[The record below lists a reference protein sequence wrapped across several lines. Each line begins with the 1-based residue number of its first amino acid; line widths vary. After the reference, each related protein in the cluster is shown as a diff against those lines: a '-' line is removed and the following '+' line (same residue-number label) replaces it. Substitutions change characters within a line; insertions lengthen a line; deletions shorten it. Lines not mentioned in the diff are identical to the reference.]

1 MGIFRRIIGDS
12 VIARNVIA
20 ESFTSLRGRRLQAL
34 LSSFGIATGI
44 AAVVL
49 LVSIVSGMHHFL
61 IEQIGAVGG
70 NQIQVVTSPQRST
83 RDPRGFNVTLRL
95 DDLDAILSEMSDTYD
110 IGVAENSGQVGVIRT
125 SKRSSQGANVRG
137 LTDHGFDI
145 YGLSPD
151 RGRLFLP
158 TEYTTGSRVAVIG
171 ADVAVDLFGSDSP
184 IGQVIVVGDWP
195 FQVVGV
201 LKWIGD
207 PVSGA
212 TTSYDRTIYTPF
224 KACAAA
230 FRPNEYAGSIRLRLR
245 SGDDATR
252 ASAATKELLDPRRK
266 LRGETSGEFQV
277 ISSIERL
284 GELNLALTAVKLV
297 VGLVGGIGLF
307 VGAVGVANVLFVSV
321 RERRAEI
328 GTRRAVGATR
338 RAVFA
343 GFLIEALVM
352 TLSGGIVGILI
363 AWALTKIAI
372 FIPTIPVGARPI
384 ISMTTAI
391 TAIGLL
397 TLVGLIAGVWPA
409 KRAAAV
415 FPAEALRAD

>member
-1 MGIFRRIIGDS
+1 VAAPFWRIVGVS
-12 VIARNVIA
+12 VIATNVLGEAIA
-20 ESFTSLRGRRLQAL
+20 SLRMRRMQAA

-49 LVSIVSGMHHFL
+49 LVSIVSGMHHFM
-61 IEQIGAVGG
+61 IEQMGAVGG
-70 NQIQVVTSPQRST
+70 NMIQVGTTGQRST
-83 RDPRGFNVTLRL
+83 RDPRGFNVSLRL
-95 DDLDAILSEMSDTYD
+95 DDLQAVLHSVGEYDT
-110 IGVAENSGQVGVIRT
+110 GMAENAGFGVVRT
-125 SKRSSQGANVRG
+125 ARRSTREVSVRG
-137 LTDHGFDI
+137 VTDGAFEMLSLTT
-145 YGLSPD
+145 D
-151 RGRLFLP
+151 RGRGFLD
-158 TEYTTGSRVAVIG
+158 TEYVTGTRVAVLG
-171 ADVAVDLFGSDSP
+171 ADVATDLFGSTSP
-184 IGQVIVVGDWP
+184 VGQVVVIADWP
-195 FQVVGV
+195 FLVVGALRWV
-201 LKWIGD
+201 GD

-212 TTSYDRTIYTPF
+212 TTSYDRSIYVPF

-230 FRPNEYAGSIRLRLR
+230 FRANDYANSLRFRLR
-245 SGDDATR
+245 SADDAT
-252 ASAATKELLDPRRK
+252 AAMAATKAVLEPRRK
-266 LRGETSGEFQV
+266 QRGETSGEFQV
-277 ISSIERL
+277 TSSIERM
-284 GELNLALTAVKLV
+284 GELNMVLTTIKLV

-338 RAVFA
+338 RAIFT

-352 TLSGGIVGILI
+352 TLSGGLVGILI

-372 FIPTIPVGARPI
+372 FIPAVPAGARPI
-384 ISMTTAI
+384 ISITTAV

-409 KRAAAV
+409 RRAAAV

>member
-1 MGIFRRIIGDS
+1 MAHPLWRVVGLS
-12 VIARNVIA
+12 VIARNVLGEAIA
-20 ESFTSLRGRRLQAL
+20 SLRMRRMQAA

-49 LVSIVSGMHHFL
+49 LVSIVSGMHHFA
-61 IEQIGAVGG
+61 IEQMGAIGG
-70 NQIQVVTSPQRST
+70 NQIQVMTSPQRST
-83 RDPRGFNVTLRL
+83 RDPRGFQVTLRT
-95 DDLDAILSEMSDTYD
+95 DDLAAVLESVSEYD
-110 IGVAENSGQVGVIRT
+110 IGMAENSGFGVVRT
-125 SKRSSQGANVRG
+125 AKRSTREVSVRG
-137 LTDHGFDI
+137 VTTQAFELMGLTT
-145 YGLSPD
+145 D
-151 RGRLFLP
+151 RGRSFLP
-158 TEYTTGSRVAVIG
+158 TEYTTGSRVAVLG
-171 ADVAVDLFGSDSP
+171 ADVAMDLFASTSP
-184 IGQVIVVGDWP
+184 VGETVVIGDWP
-195 FQVVGV
+195 FLIVGV
-201 LKWIGD
+201 LNWVGD
-207 PVSGA
+207 PAAGA
-212 TTSYDRTIYTPF
+212 STSFDRSIYVPF

-230 FRPNEYAGSIRLRLR
+230 FRGNENAGSLRLRLK
-245 SGDDATR
+245 SADTA
-252 ASAATKELLDPRRK
+252 AAAMAATKAVLEPRRK
-266 LRGETSGEFQV
+266 QRGETSGEYVV

-284 GELNLALTAVKLV
+284 GQLNLVLTTIKLV

-338 RAVFA
+338 RAIFA

-363 AWALTKIAI
+363 AWGLTKIAI
-372 FIPTIPVGARPI
+372 FIPSVPVGARPI
-384 ISMTTAI
+384 ISLTTAL

-409 KRAAAV
+409 RRAAAV

>member
-1 MGIFRRIIGDS
+1 MASPFWRVVGVS
-12 VIARNVIA
+12 VVASNVVGEAIA
-20 ESFTSLRGRRLQAL
+20 SLRSRRLQAL

-49 LVSIVSGMHHFL
+49 LVSIVSGMHHFM

-70 NQIQVVTSPQRST
+70 NVIQVMTSPQRST
-83 RDPRGFNVTLRL
+83 RDPRGFPLTLRVE
-95 DDLDAILSEMSDTYD
+95 DLDAVLGSVGEYD
-110 IGVAENSGQVGVIRT
+110 IGMAENNGFGVVRT
-125 SKRSSQGANVRG
+125 ARRSSQGASVRG
-137 LTDHGFDI
+137 ITGSALEMLGLTAE
-145 YGLSPD
+145 
-151 RGRLFLP
+151 RGRPFLEA
-158 TEYTTGSRVAVIG
+158 EYVMGSRVAVLG
-171 ADVAVDLFGSDSP
+171 ADIATELFAAESP
-184 IGQVIVVGDWP
+184 VGQTIVIGDWP

-201 LKWIGD
+201 LDWVGD

-212 TTSYDRTIYTPF
+212 ITSFDRSIYVPF

-230 FRPNEYAGSIRLRLR
+230 FRGNEYASSLRLRLK
-245 SGDDATR
+245 SADDAT
-252 ASAATKELLDPRRK
+252 AATVATKAVLEPRRK
-266 LRGETSGEFQV
+266 QRGETSGEFQV
-277 ISSIERL
+277 ISSIERM
-284 GELNLALTAVKLV
+284 GELNLVLTTIKLV

-338 RAVFA
+338 RAIFA

-352 TLSGGIVGILI
+352 TLAGGIVGIII

-372 FIPTIPVGARPI
+372 FIPSVPAGARPI
-384 ISMTTAI
+384 ISLTTAG
-391 TAIGLL
+391 TALALL

-409 KRAAAV
+409 RRAAAV

>member
-1 MGIFRRIIGDS
+1 VAAPFWRIIGVS
-12 VIARNVIA
+12 VIAVNVLGEAIA
-20 ESFTSLRGRRLQAL
+20 SLRMRRMQAA

-49 LVSIVSGMHHFL
+49 LVSIVSGMHHFM
-61 IEQIGAVGG
+61 IEQMGAVGG
-70 NQIQVVTSPQRST
+70 NMIQVGTTGQRST
-83 RDPRGFNVTLRL
+83 RDPRGFNVSLRL
-95 DDLDAILSEMSDTYD
+95 DDLQAVLHSVGEYDT
-110 IGVAENSGQVGVIRT
+110 GMAENAGFGVVRT
-125 SKRSSQGANVRG
+125 ARRSTREVSVRG
-137 LTDHGFDI
+137 VTDGAFEMLSLTT
-145 YGLSPD
+145 D
-151 RGRLFLP
+151 RGRGFLD
-158 TEYTTGSRVAVIG
+158 TEYVTGTRVAVLG
-171 ADVAVDLFGSDSP
+171 ADVATDLFGSTSP
-184 IGQVIVVGDWP
+184 VGQVVVIADWP
-195 FQVVGV
+195 FLVVGALRWV
-201 LKWIGD
+201 GD

-212 TTSYDRTIYTPF
+212 TTSYDRSIYVPF

-230 FRPNEYAGSIRLRLR
+230 FRANDYANSLRFRLR
-245 SGDDATR
+245 SADDAT
-252 ASAATKELLDPRRK
+252 AAMAATKAVLEPRRK
-266 LRGETSGEFQV
+266 QRGETSGEFQV
-277 ISSIERL
+277 TSSIERM
-284 GELNLALTAVKLV
+284 GELNMVLTTIKLV

-338 RAVFA
+338 RAIFT

-352 TLSGGIVGILI
+352 TLSGGLVGIFI

-372 FIPTIPVGARPI
+372 FIPAVPAGARPI
-384 ISMTTAI
+384 ISITTAV

-409 KRAAAV
+409 RRAAAV

>member
-1 MGIFRRIIGDS
+1 MAAPFWRIVGVS
-12 VIARNVIA
+12 VIGLNVLGEAIA
-20 ESFTSLRGRRLQAL
+20 SLRMRRMQAA

-49 LVSIVSGMHHFL
+49 LVSIVSGMHHFM
-61 IEQIGAVGG
+61 IEQMGAVGG
-70 NQIQVVTSPQRST
+70 NMIQVGTTGQRST
-83 RDPRGFNVTLRL
+83 RDPRGFNVSLRL
-95 DDLDAILSEMSDTYD
+95 DDLEAVLHSVGEYDT
-110 IGVAENSGQVGVIRT
+110 GMAENAGFGVVRT
-125 SKRSSQGANVRG
+125 ARRSTREVSVRG
-137 LTDHGFDI
+137 VTDGAFDMLSLTT
-145 YGLSPD
+145 D
-151 RGRLFLP
+151 RGRGFLD
-158 TEYTTGSRVAVIG
+158 TEYVTGTRVAVLG
-171 ADVAVDLFGSDSP
+171 ADVATDLFGSTSP
-184 IGQVIVVGDWP
+184 VGQVVVIADWP
-195 FQVVGV
+195 FLVVGALRWV
-201 LKWIGD
+201 GD

-212 TTSYDRTIYTPF
+212 TTSYDRSIYVPF

-230 FRPNEYAGSIRLRLR
+230 FRANDYANSLRFRLR
-245 SGDDATR
+245 SADDAT
-252 ASAATKELLDPRRK
+252 AAMAATKAVLEPRRK
-266 LRGETSGEFQV
+266 QRGETSGEFQV
-277 ISSIERL
+277 TSSIERM
-284 GELNLALTAVKLV
+284 GELNMVLTTIKLV

-338 RAVFA
+338 RAIFT

-352 TLSGGIVGILI
+352 TLSGGLVGIFI

-372 FIPTIPVGARPI
+372 FIPAVPAGARPI
-384 ISMTTAI
+384 ISITTAV

-409 KRAAAV
+409 RRAAAV

>member
-1 MGIFRRIIGDS
+1 MANPLWRIVGVS
-12 VIARNVIA
+12 VVASNVVAEAIA
-20 ESFTSLRGRRLQAL
+20 SLRSRRLQAL

-49 LVSIVSGMHHFL
+49 LVSIVSGMHHFM

-70 NQIQVVTSPQRST
+70 NVIQVMTSPQRST
-83 RDPRGFNVTLRL
+83 RDPRGFPLTLRVE
-95 DDLDAILSEMSDTYD
+95 DLEAVLGSVGEYD
-110 IGVAENSGQVGVIRT
+110 LGMAENNGFGVVRT
-125 SKRSSQGANVRG
+125 ARRSSQGASVRG
-137 LTDHGFDI
+137 ITGGAFEMLGLTAE
-145 YGLSPD
+145 
-151 RGRLFLP
+151 RGRPFLD
-158 TEYTTGSRVAVIG
+158 TEYVMGSRVAVLG
-171 ADVAVDLFGSDSP
+171 ADIAMDLFAAESP
-184 IGQVIVVGDWP
+184 VGQTIVIGDWP

-201 LKWIGD
+201 LNWVGD

-212 TTSYDRTIYTPF
+212 IASFDRGIYMPF

-230 FRPNEYAGSIRLRLR
+230 FRGNEYASSLRLRLKSA
-245 SGDDATR
+245 SGA
-252 ASAATKELLDPRRK
+252 AAATLATKAVLEPRRK
-266 LRGETSGEFQV
+266 QRGETSGEFQV
-277 ISSIERL
+277 ISSIERM
-284 GELNLALTAVKLV
+284 GELNLVLTTIKLV

-338 RAVFA
+338 RAIFA

-352 TLSGGIVGILI
+352 TLSGGIVGIII

-372 FIPTIPVGARPI
+372 FIPAVPAGARPI
-384 ISMTTAI
+384 ISLTTAG
-391 TAIGLL
+391 TALGLL

-409 KRAAAV
+409 RRAAAV

>member
-1 MGIFRRIIGDS
+1 MASPVWRIVGLS
-12 VIARNVIA
+12 VIARNVVGEA
-20 ESFTSLRGRRLQAL
+20 MASLRMRRMQAA
-34 LSSFGIATGI
+34 LSAFGIATGI

-49 LVSIVSGMHHFL
+49 LVSIVSGMHHFA
-61 IEQIGAVGG
+61 IEQMGAVGG
-70 NQIQVVTSPQRST
+70 NMIQVVTSGQRST

-95 DDLDAILSEMSDTYD
+95 DDLAAVLASVREYD
-110 IGVAENSGQVGVIRT
+110 LGMAENSGFGVVRT
-125 SKRSSQGANVRG
+125 ARRSTREVSVRG
-137 LTDHGFDI
+137 VTDRAFEM
-145 YGLSPD
+145 LALATD
-151 RGRLFLP
+151 RGRAFLD
-158 TEYTTGSRVAVIG
+158 TEFAAGARVAVLG
-171 ADVAVDLFGSDSP
+171 ADVATDLFGASSP
-184 IGQVIVVGDWP
+184 VGQVVVIADWP
-195 FQVVGV
+195 FLVVGV
-201 LKWIGD
+201 LKWVGD

-212 TTSYDRTIYTPF
+212 TTSYDRSIYMPF

-230 FRPNEYAGSIRLRLR
+230 FRGNEYAGSLRLRLK
-245 SGDDATR
+245 SADDA
-252 ASAATKELLDPRRK
+252 AAAMAATKAVLEPRRRQ
-266 LRGETSGEFQV
+266 RGETSGEYQV

-284 GELNLALTAVKLV
+284 GELNMVLTAIKLV

-338 RAVFA
+338 RAIFA

-352 TLSGGIVGILI
+352 TLSGGLVGIVI
-363 AWALTKIAI
+363 AWGLTKIAI
-372 FIPTIPVGARPI
+372 FIPAVPAGARPI
-384 ISMTTAI
+384 ISLTTAL

-409 KRAAAV
+409 RRAAAV

>member
-1 MGIFRRIIGDS
+1 VAAPFWRIIGVS
-12 VIARNVIA
+12 VIAVNVLGEAIA
-20 ESFTSLRGRRLQAL
+20 SLRMRRMQAA

-49 LVSIVSGMHHFL
+49 LVSIVSGMHHFM
-61 IEQIGAVGG
+61 IEQMGAVGG
-70 NQIQVVTSPQRST
+70 NMIQVGTTGQRST
-83 RDPRGFNVTLRL
+83 RDPRGFNVSLRL
-95 DDLDAILSEMSDTYD
+95 DDLEAVLHSVGEYDT
-110 IGVAENSGQVGVIRT
+110 GMAENAGFGVVRT
-125 SKRSSQGANVRG
+125 ARRSTREVSVRG
-137 LTDHGFDI
+137 VTDGAFEMLSLTT
-145 YGLSPD
+145 D
-151 RGRLFLP
+151 RGRGFLD
-158 TEYTTGSRVAVIG
+158 TEYVTGTRVAVLG
-171 ADVAVDLFGSDSP
+171 ADVATDLFGSTSP
-184 IGQVIVVGDWP
+184 VGQVVVIADWP
-195 FQVVGV
+195 FLVVGALRWV
-201 LKWIGD
+201 GD

-212 TTSYDRTIYTPF
+212 TTSYDRSIYVPF

-230 FRPNEYAGSIRLRLR
+230 FRANDYANSLRFRLR
-245 SGDDATR
+245 SADDAT
-252 ASAATKELLDPRRK
+252 AAMAATKAVLEPRRK
-266 LRGETSGEFQV
+266 QRGETSGEFQV
-277 ISSIERL
+277 TSSIERM
-284 GELNLALTAVKLV
+284 GELNMVLTTIKLV

-338 RAVFA
+338 RAIFT

-352 TLSGGIVGILI
+352 TLSGGLVGIFI

-372 FIPTIPVGARPI
+372 FIPAVPAGARPI
-384 ISMTTAI
+384 ISITTAV

-409 KRAAAV
+409 RRAAAV